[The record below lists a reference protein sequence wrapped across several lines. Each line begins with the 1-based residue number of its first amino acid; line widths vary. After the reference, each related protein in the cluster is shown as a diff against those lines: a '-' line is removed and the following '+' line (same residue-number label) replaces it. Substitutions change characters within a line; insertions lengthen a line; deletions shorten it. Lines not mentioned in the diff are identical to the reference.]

1 MTLRGKPRGNH
12 ARKDGGRAFL
22 PDSNGGHTSHTR
34 DTLAESLAETYLA
47 SATSGEEQAEDV
59 MNELVGEELGGPF
72 VEDGEP
78 EDTEDPLAP
87 RPARRRSRP

>member
-1 MTLRGKPRGNH
+1 MTTNGKHRGSH
-12 ARKDGGRAFL
+12 HRKDGGRAFL

-34 DTLAESLAETYLA
+34 DTLAESLAETFLA
-47 SATSGEEQAEDV
+47 SATSGEEQSEDV

-78 EDTEDPLAP
+78 EDTEDPLEP
-87 RPARRRSRP
+87 KRSRRKSRP